1 MKRVVIFTEGRTE
14 LIFVRELLL
23 RIIDNN
29 DLSFDCLEL
38 KAGKSLPFPYK
49 QTSPT
54 AIIHFQIISV
64 GNDESVLSEIKNR
77 CSNFTNQG
85 VEIIGLRDMYSEA
98 YKKFSNQIDQRV
110 INDIRVSHENIVR
123 QIAHNELIHLFFAIM
138 EVEAW
143 FLAMYRIFER
153 IDASLTVEN
162 IRRQLNYDLESDDP
176 ENTYF
181 HPAVQLSQIL
191 RLIGRDYKKH
201 QSDVL
206 GIVSQITEEDIRD
219 LINTN
224 FCSSF
229 TPFHAEL
236 QREYLVSLNMGV

>member
-49 QTSPT
+49 QISPT
-54 AIIHFQIISV
+54 ATIHFQIINV
-64 GNDESVLSEIKNR
+64 GNDESVVSEIKNR
-77 CSNFTNQG
+77 GLNFINQG
-85 VEIIGLRDMYSEA
+85 VEIIGLRDMYSET
-98 YKKFSNQIDQRV
+98 YKKFSNRINQHV
-110 INDIRVSHENIVR
+110 ITTIRDSHEDVIR
-123 QIAHNELIHLFFAIM
+123 QIIHSEMIHLFFAIM

-153 IDASLTVEN
+153 IDVALTVEN
-162 IRRQLNYDLESDDP
+162 IRRQLNYDLENDNP

-181 HPAVQLSQIL
+181 HPSVQLAQIL
-191 RLIGRDYKKH
+191 RLAGRDYKKH
-201 QSDVL
+201 QSDVSS
-206 GIVSQITEEDIRD
+206 IVSQITEEDIQN
-219 LINTN
+219 LIDVN

-229 TPFHAEL
+229 ILFHNEL
-236 QREYLVSLNMGV
+236 QREYLESRTVVD